1 MTTSHSAF
9 LSEIL
14 AGEPIPLGK
23 LAYFRERLRNKL
35 HEIISLE
42 FIRQQHG
49 RGLTKAD
56 MARRIGRKPEQ
67 VTRWLGAPGNWT
79 LDTVSDL
86 LLAMGSEMEFAV
98 MSLAGH
104 FIRPDQPAAGTASEM
119 GIGICGEVQ
128 TYGGPFMVGIV
139 GMTSM
144 THTSPPSSIEDLLR
158 EMVKRGRQKTEL
170 TGYGVLAA
178 REAVPLEREQI
189 SRQAV
194 PAWR

>member
-42 FIRQQHG
+42 FIRQHHE

-86 LLAMGSEMEFAV
+86 LLAMGSEMEFTV
-98 MSLAGH
+98 MSVAER
-104 FIRPDQPAAGTASEM
+104 FIRPDQPAAGTAAEM
-119 GIGICGEVQ
+119 GIWICGEAQ
-128 TYGGPFMVGIV
+128 TSGGPFMVGAV
-139 GMTSM
+139 GMTAI
-144 THTSPPSSIEDLLR
+144 THTSPASIQDLLR
-158 EMVKRGRQKTEL
+158 EMAERGRQKTEL
-170 TGYGVLAA
+170 TGYGVLGA
-178 REAVPLEREQI
+178 REALPLEREQV

-194 PAWR
+194 PPWR